1 MEHNEDVADSGTA
14 STKFSE
20 AKNSLYAIED
30 RIIVLNR
37 SSELDVDEL
46 RQLFDAIKRAQS
58 RGEFDCLREQAA
70 GALSSLSGRL
80 KSLLIRF
87 SNELKSE
94 KSQIAGFN
102 GADIHTMFNGFSTIV
117 GESANES
124 LLSGADFNKLRD
136 PLKKLLTN
144 FSPMQSRR
152 KYSRRAG
159 TILSRK
165 AQRSRISLIRS
176 RIVCRR
182 EFFNWAMA
190 VFNPSSINYVSRL
203 KTFRMK
209 IY

>member
-20 AKNSLYAIED
+20 AKNALYAIED

-58 RGEFDCLREQAA
+58 HGEFDCLREQAA

-87 SNELKSE
+87 FNELKSE

-117 GESANES
+117 GESANDS

-159 TILSRK
+159 TILS
-165 AQRSRISLIRS
+165 
-176 RIVCRR
+176 
-182 EFFNWAMA
+182 
-190 VFNPSSINYVSRL
+190 
-203 KTFRMK
+203 
-209 IY
+209 